1 MFRYTTPR
9 HTFTFPQDP
18 STYLGIRITYKQN
31 GEIVLQKEK
40 GDLSFDDVSNK
51 AYFHL
56 TQEETAKFKAGY
68 DVKFQVHVQARD
80 GNVYASEEMTLRVKD
95 VLDNEEM

>member
-40 GDLSFDDVSNK
+40 EDMTFETGNK
-51 AYFHL
+51 ASYQL
-56 TQEETAKFKAGY
+56 TQEETSRFKAGH
-68 DVKFQVHVQARD
+68 DVKFQAHVQVQD

-95 VLDNEEM
+95 VIDNREM

>member
-1 MFRYTTPR
+1 MFRFTTPR

-31 GEIVLQKEK
+31 GEIILQKEK
-40 GDLSFDDVSNK
+40 EDMTFDNGNK
-51 AYFHL
+51 AYYQL

-68 DVKFQVHVQARD
+68 DVKFQAHVQVQD